1 MEDAMEKYDVQNGAF
16 GLVMNVKTG
25 EILAMA
31 TLGSY
36 DPNNYLDIGDPS
48 VQQELDQ
55 LKQVYTTLPE
65 GTEAYDQALNTYQE
79 ALVSARLAQ
88 WRNRVI
94 SDGYEPGST
103 FKTITM
109 AAAIEEG
116 TTTLNDSFYCSGSE
130 MFAER
135 GNTPLH
141 CWQHAGHGSE
151 TTFQALQNSCN
162 IAFAH
167 IGLKLGGEKF
177 YEYAKAFGLLEA
189 TGVGMSGESDGIF
202 FPKSTITDPNAN
214 GYGAAVIAGSFG
226 QTFKVTP
233 IQLVRAISAVVN
245 GGYVM
250 QPYIVSEVLDGDGN
264 VVQKNEPTVIRQAIS
279 EETSEIMRQMI
290 LSVVTEG
297 TAKNAQVAGYSIGG
311 KRVLPRKLAYMMRT
325 AGKWMIKL
333 CHLWGLRPWMIRS
346 ILYWWLWTPPPTSPA
361 IMSPAASWPRPR
373 CGAFWRIS
381 FLTWAWPGITP
392 AWI

>member
-1 MEDAMEKYDVQNGAF
+1 MKYDVQNGAF

-130 MFAER
+130 MFA
-135 GNTPLH
+135 GAGQHAPH
-141 CWQHAGHGSE
+141 CWQHADTARRRPSRRCR
-151 TTFQALQNSCN
+151 TP
-162 IAFAH
+162 
-167 IGLKLGGEKF
+167 
-177 YEYAKAFGLLEA
+177 A
-189 TGVGMSGESDGIF
+189 TSPS
-202 FPKSTITDPNAN
+202 
-214 GYGAAVIAGSFG
+214 
-226 QTFKVTP
+226 
-233 IQLVRAISAVVN
+233 
-245 GGYVM
+245 
-250 QPYIVSEVLDGDGN
+250 
-264 VVQKNEPTVIRQAIS
+264 
-279 EETSEIMRQMI
+279 
-290 LSVVTEG
+290 
-297 TAKNAQVAGYSIGG
+297 
-311 KRVLPRKLAYMMRT
+311 
-325 AGKWMIKL
+325 
-333 CHLWGLRPWMIRS
+333 
-346 ILYWWLWTPPPTSPA
+346 PTSA
-361 IMSPAASWPRPR
+361 
-373 CGAFWRIS
+373 
-381 FLTWAWPGITP
+381 
-392 AWI
+392 

>member
-1 MEDAMEKYDVQNGAF
+1 STTKGYYETEMPYSFEKYYEASDGDSVVLTIDTTVQYYLEKNMEDAMEKYDVQNGAF

-116 TTTLNDSFYCSGSE
+116 T
-130 MFAER
+130 
-135 GNTPLH
+135 
-141 CWQHAGHGSE
+141 
-151 TTFQALQNSCN
+151 
-162 IAFAH
+162 
-167 IGLKLGGEKF
+167 
-177 YEYAKAFGLLEA
+177 
-189 TGVGMSGESDGIF
+189 
-202 FPKSTITDPNAN
+202 
-214 GYGAAVIAGSFG
+214 
-226 QTFKVTP
+226 
-233 IQLVRAISAVVN
+233 
-245 GGYVM
+245 
-250 QPYIVSEVLDGDGN
+250 
-264 VVQKNEPTVIRQAIS
+264 
-279 EETSEIMRQMI
+279 
-290 LSVVTEG
+290 
-297 TAKNAQVAGYSIGG
+297 
-311 KRVLPRKLAYMMRT
+311 
-325 AGKWMIKL
+325 
-333 CHLWGLRPWMIRS
+333 
-346 ILYWWLWTPPPTSPA
+346 
-361 IMSPAASWPRPR
+361 
-373 CGAFWRIS
+373 
-381 FLTWAWPGITP
+381 
-392 AWI
+392 